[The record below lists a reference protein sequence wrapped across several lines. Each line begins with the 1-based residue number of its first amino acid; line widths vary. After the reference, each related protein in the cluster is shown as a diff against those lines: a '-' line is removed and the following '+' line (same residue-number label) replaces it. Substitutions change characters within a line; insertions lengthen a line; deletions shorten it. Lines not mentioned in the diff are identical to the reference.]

1 MRIIFL
7 ACVFLLG
14 SIAPGLAAPDKRVA
28 LVIGQNGY
36 ANFQSLENP
45 FWDARGMG
53 ELLAANGFEVI
64 SCDGKIPGCFD
75 LDREGLLAALSKLE
89 TRAAGAGLA
98 LVYYAGHGAATEEGN
113 MLAPTDADVN
123 CQTGAIAQGVP
134 VERLIQATRP
144 ARHKFLILDACRDNP
159 LRKICP
165 GLAGKKLSFTRIEAG
180 AMQGLLLVTSTQF
193 GQQALDGLP
202 ALGAHSPFA
211 TALLAALKA
220 NPNVYFEQLMNEVA
234 RATFD
239 EAQKIEPGYLQI
251 PGKVVGGAA
260 PADCLAGKDCI
271 GDARMAALAAENGRL
286 LTEAAGTRNILA
298 KEEADRGKPYTFEER
313 KVRVAALEA
322 TLASIG
328 KSTDP
333 LKQEARRLIN
343 EGDVAGGE
351 AKLDE
356 AGDAEEKEAAELERM
371 QAEKLKAAARTFR
384 ERAVLARGR
393 DVAKAVSY
401 LRRATHDDPDDAQTW
416 EDLAEAA
423 VEAGRSDE
431 AKAAFEQASLKA
443 SGEGADEIRFWAAN
457 GSGDIALAQGSL
469 PEALRLYRSAQ
480 EKIAQLSVRSPDN
493 SGWQRDL
500 SVSYNK
506 VGDVLVAQGNLPE
519 ALKSFQGSLNIR
531 DRLAKADPNNAGWQR
546 DLSVSYEKVG
556 DVLVA
561 QGNLPE
567 ALKSFQGSLNIRDR
581 LAKADPNN
589 AGWQRDLAVSNERLG
604 DMFAKEGKVS
614 DAIAA
619 FERALSIYETL
630 TTRLGDPQARVNSVV
645 PLWRLGGMKGKAG
658 QAELRRA
665 LGILVE
671 LRDAGRL
678 DAERVTWIPEIEGQI
693 AALETSPYQQAKA
706 AVEAAFEAKD
716 FDKAVAL
723 QAKLAAAMEK
733 AEREKAGKPG
743 PDTAAALL
751 DLSWYRLFDRDFRG
765 ALAAS
770 DRAIAIEPERI
781 VYATNK
787 AHALMFL
794 GRGRA
799 ARALYLRHK
808 GQRLGKD
815 GKLWE
820 AAILDDF
827 KEFEKRGLKNRQMGE
842 IEALLAGK

>member
-1 MRIIFL
+1 NN
-7 ACVFLLG
+7 A
-14 SIAPGLAAPDKRVA
+14 
-28 LVIGQNGY
+28 
-36 ANFQSLENP
+36 
-45 FWDARGMG
+45 
-53 ELLAANGFEVI
+53 
-64 SCDGKIPGCFD
+64 
-75 LDREGLLAALSKLE
+75 
-89 TRAAGAGLA
+89 
-98 LVYYAGHGAATEEGN
+98 
-113 MLAPTDADVN
+113 
-123 CQTGAIAQGVP
+123 
-134 VERLIQATRP
+134 
-144 ARHKFLILDACRDNP
+144 
-159 LRKICP
+159 
-165 GLAGKKLSFTRIEAG
+165 
-180 AMQGLLLVTSTQF
+180 
-193 GQQALDGLP
+193 
-202 ALGAHSPFA
+202 
-211 TALLAALKA
+211 
-220 NPNVYFEQLMNEVA
+220 
-234 RATFD
+234 
-239 EAQKIEPGYLQI
+239 
-251 PGKVVGGAA
+251 
-260 PADCLAGKDCI
+260 
-271 GDARMAALAAENGRL
+271 
-286 LTEAAGTRNILA
+286 
-298 KEEADRGKPYTFEER
+298 
-313 KVRVAALEA
+313 
-322 TLASIG
+322 
-328 KSTDP
+328 
-333 LKQEARRLIN
+333 
-343 EGDVAGGE
+343 
-351 AKLDE
+351 
-356 AGDAEEKEAAELERM
+356 
-371 QAEKLKAAARTFR
+371 
-384 ERAVLARGR
+384 
-393 DVAKAVSY
+393 
-401 LRRATHDDPDDAQTW
+401 
-416 EDLAEAA
+416 
-423 VEAGRSDE
+423 
-431 AKAAFEQASLKA
+431 
-443 SGEGADEIRFWAAN
+443 
-457 GSGDIALAQGSL
+457 
-469 PEALRLYRSAQ
+469 
-480 EKIAQLSVRSPDN
+480 
-493 SGWQRDL
+493 GWQRDL

-519 ALKSFQGSLNIR
+519 ALKSFQGSLNIRDRLAKADPNNAGWQRDLSVSYDRVGDVLVAQGNLPEALKSFQGSLDIR

>member
-343 EGDVAGGE
+343 ESDVAGGE

-457 GSGDIALAQGSL
+457 GSGDIALDQGSL

-500 SVSYNK
+500 SVSYN
-506 VGDVLVAQGNLPE
+506 
-519 ALKSFQGSLNIR
+519 
-531 DRLAKADPNNAGWQR
+531 
-546 DLSVSYEKVG
+546 KVG

-716 FDKAVAL
+716 F
-723 QAKLAAAMEK
+723 
-733 AEREKAGKPG
+733 
-743 PDTAAALL
+743 
-751 DLSWYRLFDRDFRG
+751 
-765 ALAAS
+765 
-770 DRAIAIEPERI
+770 
-781 VYATNK
+781 
-787 AHALMFL
+787 
-794 GRGRA
+794 
-799 ARALYLRHK
+799 
-808 GQRLGKD
+808 
-815 GKLWE
+815 
-820 AAILDDF
+820 
-827 KEFEKRGLKNRQMGE
+827 
-842 IEALLAGK
+842 

>member
-546 DLSVSYEKVG
+546 DL
-556 DVLVA
+556 
-561 QGNLPE
+561 
-567 ALKSFQGSLNIRDR
+567 
-581 LAKADPNN
+581 
-589 AGWQRDLAVSNERLG
+589 AVSNERLG

-733 AEREKAGKPG
+733 AEREMAGKPG